1 MNIESASSSANT
13 DIMEQNRPLKRS
25 INSVLNTSQNNGKKM
40 KMFNLIEAKQ
50 NQYISI
56 NIKSEMKNEKC
67 Q

>member
-25 INSVLNTSQNNGKKM
+25 INSVLSTSQNNGKKM